1 MQPVWYKNRKTRWH
15 YPFLCSARYSISMG
29 LLTILEEFIE
39 QIVFDYF
46 LTKKQQEE
54 LMIEVFEELWF
65 VVEDI
70 TDFIERNNVDP
81 LYDKFFH
88 INFPFL

>member
-1 MQPVWYKNRKTRWH
+1 
-15 YPFLCSARYSISMG
+15 MG

>member
-1 MQPVWYKNRKTRWH
+1 M
-15 YPFLCSARYSISMG
+15 A
-29 LLTILEEFIE
+29 LLIMLEEFIE
-39 QIVFDYF
+39 QIVFDHF

-54 LMIEVFEELWF
+54 ILIEVYEELWF

-70 TDFIERNNVDP
+70 TDSIERKNVDP

>member
-1 MQPVWYKNRKTRWH
+1 M
-15 YPFLCSARYSISMG
+15 A
-29 LLTILEEFIE
+29 LLKMLEEFTE

-46 LTKKQQEE
+46 LTEKQREE
-54 LMIEVFEELWF
+54 IIIEVFEELWF

-70 TDFIERNNVDP
+70 TDFMERNNVDP

-88 INFPFL
+88 INFPFCN

>member
-1 MQPVWYKNRKTRWH
+1 MD
-15 YPFLCSARYSISMG
+15 
-29 LLTILEEFIE
+29 LLIMLEEFIE

-54 LMIEVFEELWF
+54 ILIEVFEELWF

-70 TDFIERNNVDP
+70 TDFIERKNVDP